1 MSTPASRQHTFDAE
15 RVRADFPILG
25 RTSRGKRLA
34 YLDSAAST
42 QKPARVIDA
51 INDFYRQ
58 SNANVHRGVYE
69 LSETS
74 TELYDQA
81 RATIARLINASERRE
96 CIFVRNTTE
105 AINLVASSWGR
116 TNLQS
121 GDTIVLTMME
131 HHSNIVPW
139 QIVAQQ
145 TGANLRYVD
154 IDDHGRL
161 QMDQLREILQQE
173 RVRLVAVTHVSN
185 TLGTITPLKELTQL
199 AHDAGA
205 LVLADAAQSV
215 PHMQV
220 DVQDLNVDFMAFSGH
235 KMVGPMGIGVLY
247 GRRELLESMPPY
259 MGGGSMIRE
268 VHLDHATWADLPEK
282 FEAGTPSVADA
293 VGLAAAADYLIELGF
308 DAIRQHEIQLTNYA
322 LGQLREIPGMTLF
335 GPDGNDRA
343 GVVSFVL
350 DGAHPHDIASI
361 LDGEGVAVRAGHHC
375 AQPLM
380 RRLDVQ
386 ATARASF
393 YVYNTE
399 EDVDQLVRAVEAVNS
414 IFGSGAR
421 NG

>member
-1 MSTPASRQHTFDAE
+1 MSTPARSQHTFNAE
-15 RVRADFPILG
+15 RVRADFPILS
-25 RTSRGKRLA
+25 RASRGKRLA

-42 QKPARVIDA
+42 QKPAKVIDA
-51 INDFYRQ
+51 INAFYQ
-58 SNANVHRGVYE
+58 DSNANVHRGVYE
-69 LSETS
+69 LSETA

-81 RATIARLINASERRE
+81 RATIARLINAPDKRE

-116 TNLQS
+116 SNLQP
-121 GDTIVLTMME
+121 GDTVVLTMLE

-139 QIVAQQ
+139 QIIAQQ
-145 TGANLRYVD
+145 TGAQLRYVD
-154 IDDHGRL
+154 IDDEGRL
-161 QMDQLREILQQE
+161 RMDQLQEILQRE
-173 RVRLVAVTHVSN
+173 PVKLVAVTHVSN
-185 TLGTITPLKELTQL
+185 ALGTITPLREIAQL
-199 AHDAGA
+199 AHEAGA

-220 DVQDLNVDFMAFSGH
+220 DVQDFGVDFLAFSGH

-247 GRRELLESMPPY
+247 GRRELLEAMPPF

-268 VHLDHATWADLPEK
+268 VALDQSTWADLPEK

-293 VGLAAAADYLIELGF
+293 VGIATAADYLSELGF

-322 LGQLREIPGMTLF
+322 LGQMREIPGITLF
-335 GPDGNDRA
+335 GPDGEDRA

-380 RRLDVQ
+380 RRLDVA

-399 EDVDQLVRAVEAVNS
+399 EDVDQLVQAIEVVNS
-414 IFGSGAR
+414 IFGAGAK
-421 NG
+421 

>member
-1 MSTPASRQHTFDAE
+1 MSTPARSQATFDAA

-25 RTSRGKRLA
+25 RTARGKRLA

-42 QKPARVIDA
+42 QKPTRVIDA
-51 INDFYRQ
+51 INAFYRE

-69 LSETS
+69 LSEKS

-81 RATIARLINASERRE
+81 RGRIARLINAPDKRE

-105 AINLVASSWGR
+105 ALNLVANSWGR
-116 TNLQS
+116 ENLS
-121 GDTIVLTMME
+121 AGDAIVLTTLE

-139 QIVAQQ
+139 QLAAQQ
-145 TGANLRYVD
+145 TGAQLRYVD
-154 IDDHGRL
+154 IDDDGRL
-161 QMDQLREILQQE
+161 RMDQYQQILKE
-173 RVRLVAVTHVSN
+173 EAVKVVAVTHVSN
-185 TLGTITPLKELTQL
+185 TLGTITPLKEISRL

-205 LVLADAAQSV
+205 IVVADAAQSV

-220 DVQDLNVDFMAFSGH
+220 DVQDLGIDFMAFSGH
-235 KMVGPMGIGVLY
+235 KMVGPMGIGVMW
-247 GRRELLESMPPY
+247 GRRDLLEAMPPY
-259 MGGGSMIRE
+259 QGGGSMIRE
-268 VHLDHATWADLPEK
+268 VHLDHSTWADLPEK

-293 VGLAAAADYLIELGF
+293 VGLAAAADYLSELGF
-308 DAIRQHEIQLTNYA
+308 EQIRQHEIQLTNYA
-322 LGQLREIPGMTLF
+322 LGQLKEIPGIRLF
-335 GPDGNDRA
+335 GPDGEDRA
-343 GVVSFVL
+343 GVVSFLL

-380 RRLDVQ
+380 RRLDVT

-399 EDVDQLVRAVEAVNS
+399 EDVDQLVHSIEAVNS

-421 NG
+421 

>member
-1 MSTPASRQHTFDAE
+1 MSTQASGQHTFDAE

-25 RTSRGKRLA
+25 RTARGKRLA

-42 QKPARVIDA
+42 QKPAKVIDTLNA
-51 INDFYRQ
+51 FYRE

-69 LSETS
+69 LSERS
-74 TELYDQA
+74 TEMYDQA
-81 RATIARLINASERRE
+81 RATIARLINAPERRE

-105 AINLVASSWGR
+105 AINLVANSWGR
-116 TNLQS
+116 SNLQS
-121 GDTIVLTMME
+121 GDTIVLTMLE

-139 QIVAQQ
+139 QLIAQQ
-145 TGANLRYVD
+145 TGAQLRYVD
-154 IDDHGRL
+154 IDDEGRL
-161 QMDQLREILQQE
+161 QMDQMRELLNRE
-173 RVRLVAVTHVSN
+173 PVKVVAVTHVSN
-185 TLGTITPLKELTQL
+185 TLGTITPLKEITRL
-199 AHDAGA
+199 AHEAGA
-205 LVLADAAQSV
+205 VVIADAAQSV

-220 DVQDLNVDFMAFSGH
+220 DVQALDVDFLAFSGH

-247 GRRELLESMPPY
+247 GKREHLEAMPPF
-259 MGGGSMIRE
+259 MGGGSMIRQVE
-268 VHLDHATWADLPEK
+268 LDHSTWADLPEK

-293 VGLAAAADYLIELGF
+293 VGLAAAAEYLTDLGF
-308 DAIRQHEIQLTNYA
+308 DGIRQHEIQLTNYA
-322 LGQLREIPGMTLF
+322 LGQLREIPGITLF
-335 GPDGNDRA
+335 GPDGEDRA

-380 RRLDVQ
+380 RRLDVT

-399 EDVDQLVRAVEAVNS
+399 QDVDQLVHAVETVNG
-414 IFGSGAR
+414 IFGGGAR
-421 NG
+421 

>member
-1 MSTPASRQHTFDAE
+1 MTHQTQSQHTFDSE

-25 RTSRGKRLA
+25 RTARGKRLA

-42 QKPARVIDA
+42 QKPQQVIDA
-51 INDFYRQ
+51 INSFYSE

-69 LSETS
+69 LSERS

-81 RATIARLINASERRE
+81 RGTIARLINAPDKRQ

-105 AINLVASSWGR
+105 AINLVANSWGR
-116 TNLQS
+116 ENLKA
-121 GDTIVLTMME
+121 GDTIVLTMLE

-139 QIVAQQ
+139 QVIAQQ
-145 TGANLRYVD
+145 VGAKIEYVD
-154 IDDHGRL
+154 IDDAGRL
-161 QMDQLREILQQE
+161 RMDQLRELLASGS
-173 RVRLVAVTHVSN
+173 VKVVATTQVSN
-185 TLGTITPLKELTQL
+185 TLGTITPLKEITSL

-205 LVLADAAQSV
+205 IVVADAAQSV

-220 DVQDLNVDFMAFSGH
+220 DVQDLDVDFLAFSGH

-247 GRRELLESMPPY
+247 GKRDLLEAMPPY
-259 MGGGSMIRE
+259 QTGGSMIRE
-268 VHLDHATWADLPEK
+268 VHLDHTTWADLPEK

-293 VGLAAAADYLIELGF
+293 VGIAVAADYLSEIGF
-308 DAIRQHEIQLTNYA
+308 ASIREHEITLTNYA

-335 GPDGNDRA
+335 GPDGEDRA
-343 GVVSFVL
+343 GVVSFVI

-380 RRLDVQ
+380 RRLDVT

-393 YVYNTE
+393 YIYNTE
-399 EDVDQLVRAVEAVNS
+399 EDVDQLVSAVETVNS
-414 IFGSGAR
+414 IFGRRAS
-421 NG
+421 

>member
-1 MSTPASRQHTFDAE
+1 MTSSATRQHAFDAKQ
-15 RVRADFPILG
+15 VRADFPILG
-25 RTSRGKRLA
+25 TTSRGKRLA

-42 QKPARVIDA
+42 QKPAQVIEA
-51 INDFYRQ
+51 VESYYRN

-74 TELYDQA
+74 TTMYDQA
-81 RATIARLINASERRE
+81 RRKVASLINAAQSRE

-116 TNLQS
+116 SNLRE
-121 GDTIVLTMME
+121 GDTILLTMLE

-139 QIVAQQ
+139 QLIAQQ

-154 IDDHGRL
+154 IDDDGRL
-161 QMDQLREILQQE
+161 RMDEVEQILRDEP
-173 RVRLVAVTHVSN
+173 VRMVAVTHVSN
-185 TLGTITPLKELTQL
+185 TLGTINPVKELASK
-199 AHDAGA
+199 AHEAGA
-205 LVLADAAQSV
+205 LILVDAAQSV
-215 PHMQV
+215 PHMAV
-220 DVQDLNVDFMAFSGH
+220 DVQDLGVDFLAFSGH

-247 GRRELLESMPPY
+247 GRRELLEAMPPY
-259 MGGGSMIRE
+259 MGGGSMIRQVE
-268 VHLDHATWADLPEK
+268 LDHSTWADLPEK

-293 VGLAAAADYLIELGF
+293 VGLESAVDYLQSLGF
-308 DAIRQHEIQLTNYA
+308 DNIRQHEIQLTNYA

-335 GPDGNDRA
+335 GPEAEDRA

-380 RRLDVQ
+380 RRLDVT

-399 EDVDQLVRAVEAVNS
+399 QDVDQLVKAIEAVNE
-414 IFGSGAR
+414 IFGAGA
-421 NG
+421 

>member
-1 MSTPASRQHTFDAE
+1 MSTPAGKQHTFDIE

-25 RTSRGKRLA
+25 NKTSRDKRLA

-42 QKPARVIDA
+42 QKPSQVIEA
-51 INDFYRQ
+51 ISSFYRE

-81 RATIARLINASERRE
+81 RATVARLINAPDRRE
-96 CIFVRNTTE
+96 CVFVRNTTE

-116 TNLQS
+116 TNLKS
-121 GDTIVLTMME
+121 GDTILLTMLE

-139 QIVAQQ
+139 QLIAEQ
-145 TGANLRYVD
+145 TGAQLRYVD
-154 IDDHGRL
+154 IDDEGRL
-161 QMDQLREILQQE
+161 RMDQLSEILQQE
-173 RVRLVAVTHVSN
+173 NVRMVAVTHVSN
-185 TLGTITPLKELTQL
+185 TLGTITPLAEITRL

-220 DVQDLNVDFMAFSGH
+220 DVQQLGVDFMAFSGH

-247 GRRELLESMPPY
+247 GRRDLLEAMPPY
-259 MGGGSMIRE
+259 MGGGSMIRTVE
-268 VHLDHATWADLPEK
+268 LDHSTWADVPEK

-293 VGLAAAADYLIELGF
+293 VGLAAAADYLSELGF
-308 DAIRQHEIQLTNYA
+308 DEIRNHEIQLTNYA
-322 LGQLREIPGMTLF
+322 LGQLREIPGMKLF
-335 GPDGNDRA
+335 GPEGDDRA
-343 GVVSFVL
+343 GVISFLL

-380 RRLDVQ
+380 GRLDVT
-386 ATARASF
+386 ATARASV
-393 YVYNTE
+393 YLYNTE
-399 EDVDQLVRAVEAVNS
+399 EDVDQLVSAVETVNS
-414 IFGSGAR
+414 IFRRGAK
-421 NG
+421 